1 MTSAVATTSTV
12 PWPEP
17 IAISPERV
25 ISGSPSASTFI
36 LYPDSRT
43 EAGLWKVEP
52 GEFTTR
58 LAGYREFIHIVE
70 GAGQLIHDEGDTI
83 DLHAG
88 TVVALPEGWAGR
100 WRITE
105 SLVKSYS
112 IVSQY

>member
-1 MTSAVATTSTV
+1 MTNAVATIATV
-12 PWPEP
+12 QWPKKV
-17 IAISPERV
+17 AISPERV
-25 ISGSPSASTFI
+25 VSGEPSAST
-36 LYPDSRT
+36 LVLHRDSRT

-58 LAGYREFIHIVE
+58 LTGYSEFIHIVDGE
-70 GAGQLIHDEGDTI
+70 GQLVNDDGHTI
-83 DLHAG
+83 DLRAG

-112 IVSQY
+112 IVSQF